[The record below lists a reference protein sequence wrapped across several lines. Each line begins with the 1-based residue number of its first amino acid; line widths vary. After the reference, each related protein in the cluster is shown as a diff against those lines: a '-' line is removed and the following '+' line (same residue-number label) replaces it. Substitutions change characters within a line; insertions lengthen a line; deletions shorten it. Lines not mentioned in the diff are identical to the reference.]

1 MEKTVAKA
9 MKALELLCRAE
20 TPLGVTEIAR
30 ALSLNKSN
38 VHRLLGTLL
47 ALGYV
52 RRAENAA
59 YAASV
64 KVWELGALVWA
75 HNDLGRV
82 AKPYLAELC
91 ARTGETVFVTVLDGC
106 DVLYLEKQESAHPV
120 RIAATVGGR
129 LPSYCSAS
137 GRVLLA
143 YAADGERRIQGI
155 KFTRYTPNTIT
166 SPKEFRAALQKVRQQ
181 GFELSVE
188 EYMPGVCGLAV
199 PIRGG
204 SGDVTAALGLAAL
217 RQRLSDAKMK
227 RLLAALREAAD
238 RIGYDAGYRETAA
251 VNTAG
256 RRSSRPATPAPPAS

>member
-9 MKALELLCRAE
+9 MKALELLCRTEA
-20 TPLGVTEIAR
+20 PLGVTQIAR
-30 ALSLNKSN
+30 ELELNKSN
-38 VHRLLGTLL
+38 VHRVLGTLL

-52 RRAENAA
+52 RRAEKAA
-59 YAASV
+59 YAPSL
-64 KVWELGALVWA
+64 KLYELGALVWSR
-75 HNDLGRV
+75 NDLGRV
-82 AKPYLAELC
+82 AKPHLDELC

-143 YAADGERRIQGI
+143 YASDGAQRAQDI
-155 KFTRYTPNTIT
+155 KFVRHTPNTIT
-166 SPKEFRAALQKVRQQ
+166 SAKELRLALDKVRRQ

-188 EYMPGVCGLAV
+188 EYMADVCGLAV

-204 SGDVTAALGLAAL
+204 TGDVRAALGLAAL
-217 RQRLSDAKMK
+217 KRRLSDANVK
-227 RLLAALREAAD
+227 RLLAALRETAD
-238 RIGYDAGYRETAA
+238 RIAYDAGYRD
-251 VNTAG
+251 G
-256 RRSSRPATPAPPAS
+256 RS